1 MILVD
6 SSVWIDYFNG
16 VSSKQTDYLNNALG
30 QQEIIVGDI
39 ILTEVLQGFKSDRDF
54 ALALRL
60 MEKFPIINI
69 IGKEIAIKSAE
80 NYRVLRKKGLTVRKT
95 IDIIIATYSIEN
107 GLRLLYSDR
116 DFNVL
121 IENLGLVAVVE

>member
-80 NYRVLRKKGLTVRKT
+80 NYSVLRKKGLTVRKT